1 MTTPTTETE
10 SMREVVLNRA
20 AALVQFARECGMV
33 LTIETQSRQPLAMG
47 HYDMVVGV
55 RPARVMAAQ
64 AEHLWS
70 IYIGGMDEYHAA
82 PSESAAKHMADKH
95 NAAITQWYAD
105 CPDETGFRPPL
116 DVALAKVEVWP
127 FDAEEH
133 AEDLLEFDYAG
144 WGLEGCAS

>member
-55 RPARVMAAQ
+55 RPARVMAPLEWDA
-64 AEHLWS
+64 LWAA
-70 IYIGGMDEYHAA
+70 MDAA
-82 PSESAAKHMADKH
+82 PDAWIPTTEAMYWHMLGCVPPRCQLGDRFLVGEPLRHNTEGKAVHACFKEVGSQFFAKNMTVEQFQVGAA
-95 NAAITQWYAD
+95 
-105 CPDETGFRPPL
+105 
-116 DVALAKVEVWP
+116 
-127 FDAEEH
+127 
-133 AEDLLEFDYAG
+133 
-144 WGLEGCAS
+144 